1 MENIDKIIN
10 IRVKYSDLIKGM
22 SESAK
27 RIDTLND
34 RISELKSGLKGLKAA
49 RKAGTIDKEA
59 YNEQVAQTTQ
69 ELVANR
75 EEVKALQSAM
85 RLFSREIQ
93 DNIKEE
99 KNLEGSVN
107 GLRAS
112 IRNLTAEYNALS
124 AADREGSVGNGIA
137 ERISKMQAQVS
148 AAEQRLGNFR
158 SNVGNYQSAFNGLNV
173 SVSQIVREL
182 PSATMGANMFFLA
195 ISNNIPMLVDE
206 INKLRAANK
215 LAMKEGKQ
223 GIPILKQLGA
233 AVFSWNSLISVGIT
247 LLTVYGK
254 DIVSWIG
261 NLFKGKQTIDAAK
274 WSMEQMNTAMA
285 EGRRNAQEEITKLDI
300 LYNAATD
307 LAKPY
312 EERATAVRKLQEL
325 YPAYF
330 GNMNS
335 ELIMTGKLKGKYD
348 ELKTAIIETS
358 KAKAAADKI
367 TQNESIK
374 LDIEG
379 TDEYKVI
386 LQNEK
391 RIEELTGKISEL
403 QNKGISQDSPLIK
416 GALATISSLEN
427 GITHASKSI
436 RKRLE
441 LPDDIGDDIREYL
454 KALDQT
460 NKSLADSASTL
471 YTSLSP
477 EEQNKNYEKGE
488 KDAAKFAKT
497 RVKAIEEAKD
507 AALKAE
513 KDYFQLVQQMRTKT
527 KESELKS
534 ISEQNSVAKKSAEK
548 RIGEIDILLKTA
560 EGEQAAWLLQEKETL
575 NKRILALDEKYQK
588 DRISVEAKYSEEAL
602 RKELAREE
610 ARIRARLGMDAQM
623 DALARAQVKNEN
635 YSDLKSEDNG
645 KRLSAQRAIAQEEL
659 RIAMDKYQALLSMDE
674 ATKESLYDSDV
685 AYQTAVLNGEMAV
698 QDAKFE
704 TARITK
710 EQAEYQLNTT
720 LTAMS
725 MISGAA
731 ANLFNTLAEDNA
743 EFAEF
748 AKLLALF
755 NIGVNTALAISEA
768 IAGNAARPIKMAAAI
783 AAVLSAIAQAYQV
796 LNQAEK
802 PATPKFSRGGLVT
815 GPGTGTSDSI
825 PARLSNG
832 EAVMTAR
839 AVVDWGPVL
848 SMMNV
853 SSGGNAIPTSH
864 LPERRAG
871 GMREME
877 QMLRRVMREMPN
889 PVVTVRDINNGQR
902 RVKVQDE
909 TARYTGRKR

>member
-49 RKAGTIDKEA
+49 RKAGTIDEEA

-69 ELVANR
+69 ELIANR

-85 RLFSREIQ
+85 RLYSHEIQ

-223 GIPILKQLGA
+223 GVPILKQLGA

-261 NLFKGKQTIDAAK
+261 NLFKGREAA
-274 WSMEQMNTAMA
+274 MTMA
-285 EGRRNAQEEITKLDI
+285 EAQAEVNKQMAESSGSYGDQVAQLRTLQLQWNQLGDDLKAKTEFVKNNREAFDKLGVAITTVADADNLFIQNTDAFIEAMNLRAQANAANELATQKYKDALIARQKAEDKIKRGTGEIVYAGIDEYGDTSYEYRRRAYTEDEKKEILAEVEALEAEASAFTQLTVARNADAKSILDRAGIKESEKSSKSANDDPYADESGVKKAERMMEGYYARSKQELQKWVDEQREIIRKTGIDVMGDFEKI
-300 LYNAATD
+300 LSQMDKEVSAEFISQYNQKQSEYRNRILNAQATGGDEAAQNETVAILREQLAEFDSYAAAYRAMGDSAIEIDNRRLEMLIRLHDEMNKGAQKEAQSMQMSFQTASD
-307 LAKPY
+307 LA
-312 EERATAVRKLQEL
+312 
-325 YPAYF
+325 
-330 GNMNS
+330 
-335 ELIMTGKLKGKYD
+335 
-348 ELKTAIIETS
+348 
-358 KAKAAADKI
+358 
-367 TQNESIK
+367 
-374 LDIEG
+374 
-379 TDEYKVI
+379 
-386 LQNEK
+386 
-391 RIEELTGKISEL
+391 
-403 QNKGISQDSPLIK
+403 
-416 GALATISSLEN
+416 GALAGLAEEAGAGAPVVAVLGMAQAIASMGAALSKAFSTGNIWEGIAASITAIATITSVIS
-427 GITHASKSI
+427 
-436 RKRLE
+436 
-441 LPDDIGDDIREYL
+441 
-454 KALDQT
+454 QM
-460 NKSLADSASTL
+460 KSLNSTAA
-471 YTSLSP
+471 
-477 EEQNKNYEKGE
+477 EEG
-488 KDAAKFAKT
+488 
-497 RVKAIEEAKD
+497 
-507 AALKAE
+507 
-513 KDYFQLVQQMRTKT
+513 
-527 KESELKS
+527 
-534 ISEQNSVAKKSAEK
+534 
-548 RIGEIDILLKTA
+548 
-560 EGEQAAWLLQEKETL
+560 
-575 NKRILALDEKYQK
+575 
-588 DRISVEAKYSEEAL
+588 AKYHYA
-602 RKELAREE
+602 
-610 ARIRARLGMDAQM
+610 
-623 DALARAQVKNEN
+623 
-635 YSDLKSEDNG
+635 
-645 KRLSAQRAIAQEEL
+645 
-659 RIAMDKYQALLSMDE
+659 
-674 ATKESLYDSDV
+674 
-685 AYQTAVLNGEMAV
+685 
-698 QDAKFE
+698 
-704 TARITK
+704 
-710 EQAEYQLNTT
+710 
-720 LTAMS
+720 
-725 MISGAA
+725 
-731 ANLFNTLAEDNA
+731 
-743 EFAEF
+743 
-748 AKLLALF
+748 
-755 NIGVNTALAISEA
+755 
-768 IAGNAARPIKMAAAI
+768 
-783 AAVLSAIAQAYQV
+783 
-796 LNQAEK
+796 
-802 PATPKFSRGGLVT
+802 RGGLVT

-825 PARLSNG
+825 AARLSNG

-853 SSGGNAIPTSH
+853 SSGGNAIPTRH
-864 LPERRAG
+864 LPEKSS
-871 GMREME
+871 GMRQME
-877 QMLRRVMREMPN
+877 QMFERVMRRLPN

-909 TARYTGRKR
+909 TARYAGRKR

>member
-69 ELVANR
+69 ELIANR

-85 RLFSREIQ
+85 RLYSREIQ

-107 GLRAS
+107 GLRKS
-112 IRNLTAEYNALS
+112 IRDLTAQYNALS

-223 GIPILKQLGA
+223 GVPILKQMGA
-233 AVFSWNSLISVGIT
+233 AVFSWNSLVSVGIT

-261 NLFKGKQTIDAAK
+261 NLFKGREAA
-274 WSMEQMNTAMA
+274 MTMA
-285 EGRRNAQEEITKLDI
+285 EAQAEVNKQMAGVNKQMAEYSGIYGDQVAQLRALQLQWNQLGDDLKAKTEFVKKNQEAFHKLGVKINDTNDAER
-300 LYNAATD
+300 LLVERTD
-307 LAKPY
+307 DFVLA
-312 EERATAVRKLQEL
+312 LQ
-325 YPAYF
+325 AR
-330 GNMNS
+330 
-335 ELIMTGKLKGKYD
+335 
-348 ELKTAIIETS
+348 
-358 KAKAAADKI
+358 AKAAAAQKLASEEYESYLKVVAETEDELAQAERLKSFYVKQKADREKMYSGLTADIYQRQIRASQTMINQQQKI
-367 TQNESIK
+367 IDNIQEQRNAAMK
-374 LDIEG
+374 NG
-379 TDEYKVI
+379 NVYAK
-386 LQNEK
+386 LQNQYKKQATDILNQLEIKEYDPNSEK
-391 RIEELTGKISEL
+391 V
-403 QNKGISQDSPLIK
+403 
-416 GALATISSLEN
+416 
-427 GITHASKSI
+427 
-436 RKRLE
+436 
-441 LPDDIGDDIREYL
+441 
-454 KALDQT
+454 
-460 NKSLADSASTL
+460 
-471 YTSLSP
+471 
-477 EEQNKNYEKGE
+477 E
-488 KDAAKFAKT
+488 KDALKAAKT
-497 RVKAIEEAKD
+497 RAKSIKEAKD

-548 RIGEIDILLKTA
+548 RISEIDILLKTA

-645 KRLSAQRAIAQEEL
+645 KRLSAQQVIAQEEL

-698 QDAKFE
+698 QDAKLE

-725 MISGAA
+725 TISGAA

-864 LPERRAG
+864 LPERR
-871 GMREME
+871 
-877 QMLRRVMREMPN
+877 
-889 PVVTVRDINNGQR
+889 VRGCVRWSRCSD
-902 RVKVQDE
+902 V
-909 TARYTGRKR
+909 

>member
-49 RKAGTIDKEA
+49 RKAGTIDEEA

-85 RLFSREIQ
+85 RLYSREIQ

-107 GLRAS
+107 GLRKS
-112 IRNLTAEYNALS
+112 IRDLTAQYNALS
-124 AADREGSVGNGIA
+124 AADREGSAGNGIA

-223 GIPILKQLGA
+223 GVPILKQLGA

-261 NLFKGKQTIDAAK
+261 NLFKGREAA
-274 WSMEQMNTAMA
+274 MTMA
-285 EGRRNAQEEITKLDI
+285 EAQAEVNKQMAESSGSYGDQVAQLRALQLQWNQLGDDLKAKTEFVKKARETFEKLGVKINDTNDAERLLVERTDDFVLALQARAKAVAAQKLASEEYESYLKVVAETEDELAQAERLKSFYVKQKADREKMYSGLTADIYQRQIRASQTMINQQQKIIDNIQEQRNAAMKNGNVYAKLQNQYKKQATDI
-300 LYNAATD
+300 LNQLEIKEYD
-307 LAKPY
+307 P
-312 EERATAVRKLQEL
+312 
-325 YPAYF
+325 
-330 GNMNS
+330 NS
-335 ELIMTGKLKGKYD
+335 EKVEK
-348 ELKTAIIETS
+348 EALKTAKTH
-358 KAKAAADKI
+358 A
-367 TQNESIK
+367 
-374 LDIEG
+374 
-379 TDEYKVI
+379 KVI
-386 LQNEK
+386 K
-391 RIEELTGKISEL
+391 
-403 QNKGISQDSPLIK
+403 
-416 GALATISSLEN
+416 
-427 GITHASKSI
+427 
-436 RKRLE
+436 
-441 LPDDIGDDIREYL
+441 
-454 KALDQT
+454 
-460 NKSLADSASTL
+460 
-471 YTSLSP
+471 
-477 EEQNKNYEKGE
+477 
-488 KDAAKFAKT
+488 
-497 RVKAIEEAKD
+497 EAKD

-548 RIGEIDILLKTA
+548 RISEIDILLKTA

-645 KRLSAQRAIAQEEL
+645 KRLSAQQVIAQEEL

-698 QDAKFE
+698 QDAKLE

-725 MISGAA
+725 TISGAA

-802 PATPKFSRGGLVT
+802 PATPKFARGGLVT

-909 TARYTGRKR
+909 TARYAGRKR

>member
-49 RKAGTIDKEA
+49 RKAGTIDEEA

-107 GLRAS
+107 GLRKS
-112 IRNLTAEYNALS
+112 IRDLTAQYNALS

-223 GIPILKQLGA
+223 GVPILKQMGA

-261 NLFKGKQTIDAAK
+261 NLFKGREAA
-274 WSMEQMNTAMA
+274 MTMA
-285 EGRRNAQEEITKLDI
+285 EAQAEVNKQMAESSGSYGDQVAQLRALQLQWNQLGDDLKAKTEFVNNNREAFDKLGVAITTVADADNLFIQNTDAFIEAMNLRAQANAANELATQKYKDALIARQEAEEKIKKGKTEAYATGGSSTAGGLQVSVFHREYTEDEKKEILAEAEALEAEALAFTQLTVARNADAKSILDRAGIKESEKSSKSANDDPYADESGVKKAERMMEGYYVRSKQELQKWVDEQREIMRKMGIDVTGDFEKI
-300 LYNAATD
+300 LSQMDKDVSAEFISQYNQKQSEYRNRILNAQATGGDEAAQNETVAILREQLAEFDSYAAAYRAMGDSAIEIDNRRLEMLIRLHDEMNKGAQKEAQSMQMSFQTASD
-307 LAKPY
+307 LA
-312 EERATAVRKLQEL
+312 
-325 YPAYF
+325 
-330 GNMNS
+330 
-335 ELIMTGKLKGKYD
+335 
-348 ELKTAIIETS
+348 
-358 KAKAAADKI
+358 
-367 TQNESIK
+367 
-374 LDIEG
+374 
-379 TDEYKVI
+379 
-386 LQNEK
+386 
-391 RIEELTGKISEL
+391 
-403 QNKGISQDSPLIK
+403 
-416 GALATISSLEN
+416 GALAGLAKEAGAGAPVVAVLGMAQAIASMGAALSKAFSTGNIWEGIAASITAIATITSVIS
-427 GITHASKSI
+427 
-436 RKRLE
+436 
-441 LPDDIGDDIREYL
+441 
-454 KALDQT
+454 QM
-460 NKSLADSASTL
+460 KSLNSTAA
-471 YTSLSP
+471 
-477 EEQNKNYEKGE
+477 EEG
-488 KDAAKFAKT
+488 
-497 RVKAIEEAKD
+497 
-507 AALKAE
+507 
-513 KDYFQLVQQMRTKT
+513 
-527 KESELKS
+527 
-534 ISEQNSVAKKSAEK
+534 
-548 RIGEIDILLKTA
+548 
-560 EGEQAAWLLQEKETL
+560 
-575 NKRILALDEKYQK
+575 
-588 DRISVEAKYSEEAL
+588 AKYHYA
-602 RKELAREE
+602 
-610 ARIRARLGMDAQM
+610 
-623 DALARAQVKNEN
+623 
-635 YSDLKSEDNG
+635 
-645 KRLSAQRAIAQEEL
+645 
-659 RIAMDKYQALLSMDE
+659 
-674 ATKESLYDSDV
+674 
-685 AYQTAVLNGEMAV
+685 
-698 QDAKFE
+698 
-704 TARITK
+704 
-710 EQAEYQLNTT
+710 
-720 LTAMS
+720 
-725 MISGAA
+725 
-731 ANLFNTLAEDNA
+731 
-743 EFAEF
+743 
-748 AKLLALF
+748 
-755 NIGVNTALAISEA
+755 
-768 IAGNAARPIKMAAAI
+768 
-783 AAVLSAIAQAYQV
+783 
-796 LNQAEK
+796 
-802 PATPKFSRGGLVT
+802 RGGLVT

-825 PARLSNG
+825 AARLSNG

>member
-1 MENIDKIIN
+1 MATQDSIDKIIN
-10 IRVKYSDLIKGM
+10 IRFNYKELVQGWVKANEAIEDNKKILADLKKEYETGQISLSDYKKAQL
-22 SESAK
+22 
-27 RIDTLND
+27 
-34 RISELKSGLKGLKAA
+34 ELKS
-49 RKAGTIDKEA
+49 
-59 YNEQVAQTTQ
+59 TT
-69 ELVANR
+69 
-75 EEVKALQSAM
+75 KALTDEQ
-85 RLFSREIQ
+85 RQYEKEIQ
-93 DNIKEE
+93 NNIKVE
-99 KNLEGSVN
+99 KELDGSLNQLRANLN
-107 GLRAS
+107 GLIAQYGR
-112 IRNLTAEYNALS
+112 LS
-124 AADREGSVGNGIA
+124 AAERESASGKALADHIKAQRDAVKEA
-137 ERISKMQAQVS
+137 E
-148 AAEQRLGNFR
+148 AAIGDYR

-182 PSATMGANMFFLA
+182 PSATTGANMFFLA

-223 GIPILKQLGA
+223 GVPILKQLGA

-261 NLFKGKQTIDAAK
+261 NLFKGREAA
-274 WSMEQMNTAMA
+274 MTMA
-285 EGRRNAQEEITKLDI
+285 EAQAEVNKQMAESSGSYGDQVAQLRALQLQWNQLGDDLKAKTEFVKKNQEAFHKLGVKINDTNDAERLLVERTDDFVLALQARAKAVAAQKLASEEYESYLKVVAETEDELAQAERLKSFYVKQKADREKMYSGLTADIYQRQIRASQTMINQQQKIIDNIQEQRNAAMKNGNVYAKLQNQYKKQATDI
-300 LYNAATD
+300 LNQLEIKEYD
-307 LAKPY
+307 P
-312 EERATAVRKLQEL
+312 
-325 YPAYF
+325 
-330 GNMNS
+330 NS
-335 ELIMTGKLKGKYD
+335 E
-348 ELKTAIIETS
+348 
-358 KAKAAADKI
+358 
-367 TQNESIK
+367 
-374 LDIEG
+374 
-379 TDEYKVI
+379 KV
-386 LQNEK
+386 
-391 RIEELTGKISEL
+391 
-403 QNKGISQDSPLIK
+403 
-416 GALATISSLEN
+416 
-427 GITHASKSI
+427 
-436 RKRLE
+436 
-441 LPDDIGDDIREYL
+441 
-454 KALDQT
+454 
-460 NKSLADSASTL
+460 
-471 YTSLSP
+471 
-477 EEQNKNYEKGE
+477 E
-488 KDAAKFAKT
+488 KDALKAAKT
-497 RVKAIEEAKD
+497 RAKSIKEAKD

-548 RIGEIDILLKTA
+548 RISEIDILLKTA

-674 ATKESLYDSDV
+674 STKESLYDSDV

-698 QDAKFE
+698 QDAKLE

-725 MISGAA
+725 TISGAT

-909 TARYTGRKR
+909 TARYAGRKR

>member
-49 RKAGTIDKEA
+49 RKAGTIDEEA

-85 RLFSREIQ
+85 RLYSREIQ

-107 GLRAS
+107 GLRKS
-112 IRNLTAEYNALS
+112 VRDLTAQYNALS

-223 GIPILKQLGA
+223 GVPILKQLGA

-261 NLFKGKQTIDAAK
+261 NLFKGREAA
-274 WSMEQMNTAMA
+274 MTMA
-285 EGRRNAQEEITKLDI
+285 EAQAEVNKQMAESSGSYGDQVAQLRTLQLQWNQLGDDLKAKTEFVKNNREAFDKLGVAITTVADADNLFIQNTDAFIEAMNLRAQANAANELATQKYKDALIARQKAEDKIKRGTGEIVYAGIDEYGDTSYEYRRRAYTEDEKKEILAEVEALEAEASAFTQLTVARNADAKSILDRAGIKESEKSSKSANDDPYADESGVKKAERMMEGYYARSKQELQKWVDEQREIIRKTGIDVMGDFEKI
-300 LYNAATD
+300 LSQMDKEVSAEFISQYNQKQSEYRNRILNAQATGGDEAAQNETVAILREQLAEFDSYAAAYRAMGDSAIEIDNRRLEMLIRLHDEMNKGAQKEAQSMQMSFQTASD
-307 LAKPY
+307 LA
-312 EERATAVRKLQEL
+312 
-325 YPAYF
+325 
-330 GNMNS
+330 
-335 ELIMTGKLKGKYD
+335 
-348 ELKTAIIETS
+348 
-358 KAKAAADKI
+358 
-367 TQNESIK
+367 
-374 LDIEG
+374 
-379 TDEYKVI
+379 
-386 LQNEK
+386 
-391 RIEELTGKISEL
+391 
-403 QNKGISQDSPLIK
+403 
-416 GALATISSLEN
+416 GALAGLAEEAGAGAPVVAVLGMAQAIASMGAALSKAFSTGNIWEGIAASITAIATITSVIS
-427 GITHASKSI
+427 
-436 RKRLE
+436 
-441 LPDDIGDDIREYL
+441 
-454 KALDQT
+454 QM
-460 NKSLADSASTL
+460 KSLNSTAA
-471 YTSLSP
+471 
-477 EEQNKNYEKGE
+477 EEG
-488 KDAAKFAKT
+488 
-497 RVKAIEEAKD
+497 
-507 AALKAE
+507 
-513 KDYFQLVQQMRTKT
+513 
-527 KESELKS
+527 
-534 ISEQNSVAKKSAEK
+534 
-548 RIGEIDILLKTA
+548 
-560 EGEQAAWLLQEKETL
+560 
-575 NKRILALDEKYQK
+575 
-588 DRISVEAKYSEEAL
+588 AKYHYA
-602 RKELAREE
+602 
-610 ARIRARLGMDAQM
+610 
-623 DALARAQVKNEN
+623 
-635 YSDLKSEDNG
+635 
-645 KRLSAQRAIAQEEL
+645 
-659 RIAMDKYQALLSMDE
+659 
-674 ATKESLYDSDV
+674 
-685 AYQTAVLNGEMAV
+685 
-698 QDAKFE
+698 
-704 TARITK
+704 
-710 EQAEYQLNTT
+710 
-720 LTAMS
+720 
-725 MISGAA
+725 
-731 ANLFNTLAEDNA
+731 
-743 EFAEF
+743 
-748 AKLLALF
+748 
-755 NIGVNTALAISEA
+755 
-768 IAGNAARPIKMAAAI
+768 
-783 AAVLSAIAQAYQV
+783 
-796 LNQAEK
+796 
-802 PATPKFSRGGLVT
+802 RGGLVT

-853 SSGGNAIPTSH
+853 SSGGNAIPTRH
-864 LPERRAG
+864 LPEKSS
-871 GMREME
+871 GMRQME
-877 QMLRRVMREMPN
+877 QMFERVMRRLPN

-909 TARYTGRKR
+909 TARYAGRKR

>member
-49 RKAGTIDKEA
+49 RKAGTIDEEA

-107 GLRAS
+107 GLRKS
-112 IRNLTAEYNALS
+112 IRDLTAQYNALS

-223 GIPILKQLGA
+223 GVPILKQLGA

-261 NLFKGKQTIDAAK
+261 NLFKGREAAMTMAEAQAEVNKQMAESSGSYGDQVAQLRALQLQWNQLGDDLKAKTEFVKNNREAFDKLGVAITTVADADNLFIQNTDAFIEAMNLRAQANAANELATQKYKDALIARQEAEEKIKKGKQTVYKGIDDYGNITLEYRYIAYTED
-274 WSMEQMNTAMA
+274 EQKEILAGA
-285 EGRRNAQEEITKLDI
+285 EALEAEASAFTQLTVARNADAKSILDRAGIKESEKSSKSANDDPYADESGVKKAERMMEGYYARSKQELQKWVDEQREIIRKMGIDVMGDFEKI
-300 LYNAATD
+300 LSQMDKEVSAEFISQYNQKQSEYRNRILNAQATGGDEAAQNETVAILREQLAEFDSYAAAYRAMGDSAIEIDNRRLEMLIRLHDEMNKGAQKEAQSMQMSFQTASD
-307 LAKPY
+307 LA
-312 EERATAVRKLQEL
+312 
-325 YPAYF
+325 
-330 GNMNS
+330 
-335 ELIMTGKLKGKYD
+335 
-348 ELKTAIIETS
+348 
-358 KAKAAADKI
+358 
-367 TQNESIK
+367 
-374 LDIEG
+374 
-379 TDEYKVI
+379 
-386 LQNEK
+386 
-391 RIEELTGKISEL
+391 
-403 QNKGISQDSPLIK
+403 
-416 GALATISSLEN
+416 GALA
-427 GITHASKSI
+427 G
-436 RKRLE
+436 
-441 LPDDIGDDIREYL
+441 
-454 KALDQT
+454 
-460 NKSLADSASTL
+460 LA
-471 YTSLSP
+471 
-477 EEQNKNYEKGE
+477 
-488 KDAAKFAKT
+488 
-497 RVKAIEEAKD
+497 EEAGAGAPVVAVLGMAQAIASMG
-507 AALKAE
+507 AALSKAFSTGNIWE
-513 KDYFQLVQQMRTKT
+513 GIAASITAIATITSVISQMK
-527 KESELKS
+527 LL
-534 ISEQNSVAKKSAEK
+534 NSTAAE
-548 RIGEIDILLKTA
+548 
-560 EGEQAAWLLQEKETL
+560 EG
-575 NKRILALDEKYQK
+575 
-588 DRISVEAKYSEEAL
+588 AKYHYA
-602 RKELAREE
+602 
-610 ARIRARLGMDAQM
+610 
-623 DALARAQVKNEN
+623 
-635 YSDLKSEDNG
+635 
-645 KRLSAQRAIAQEEL
+645 
-659 RIAMDKYQALLSMDE
+659 
-674 ATKESLYDSDV
+674 
-685 AYQTAVLNGEMAV
+685 
-698 QDAKFE
+698 
-704 TARITK
+704 
-710 EQAEYQLNTT
+710 
-720 LTAMS
+720 
-725 MISGAA
+725 
-731 ANLFNTLAEDNA
+731 
-743 EFAEF
+743 
-748 AKLLALF
+748 
-755 NIGVNTALAISEA
+755 
-768 IAGNAARPIKMAAAI
+768 
-783 AAVLSAIAQAYQV
+783 
-796 LNQAEK
+796 
-802 PATPKFSRGGLVT
+802 RGGLVT

-853 SSGGNAIPTSH
+853 SSGGNAIPTRH
-864 LPERRAG
+864 LPEKSS
-871 GMREME
+871 GMRQME
-877 QMLRRVMREMPN
+877 QMFERVMRRLPN

-909 TARYTGRKR
+909 TARYAGRKR

>member
-49 RKAGTIDKEA
+49 RKAGTIDEGA

-93 DNIKEE
+93 DNIKED

-107 GLRAS
+107 GLRKS
-112 IRNLTAEYNALS
+112 IRDLTAQYNALS

-223 GIPILKQLGA
+223 GVPILKQLGA

-261 NLFKGKQTIDAAK
+261 NLFKGREAA
-274 WSMEQMNTAMA
+274 MTMA
-285 EGRRNAQEEITKLDI
+285 EAQAEVNKQMAESSGSYGDQVAQLRALQLQWNQLGDDLKAKTEFVKNNREAFDKLGVAITTVADADNLFIQNTDAFIEAMNLRAQANAANELAIQKYKDALIARQKAEEKIKKGKTEAYATGGSSTAGGLQVSVLHREYTEDEKKEILAEAEALEAEASAFTQLTVARNADAKSILDRAGIKESEKSSKSANDDPYADESGVKKAERMMEGYYARSKQELQKWVDEQREIIRKMGIDVTGDFEKI
-300 LYNAATD
+300 LSQMDKDVSAEFISQYNQKQSEYRNRILNAQATGGDEAAQNETVAILREQLAEFDSYAAAYRAMGDSAIEIDNRRLEMLIRLHDEMNKGAQKEAHSMQMSFQTASD
-307 LAKPY
+307 LA
-312 EERATAVRKLQEL
+312 
-325 YPAYF
+325 
-330 GNMNS
+330 
-335 ELIMTGKLKGKYD
+335 
-348 ELKTAIIETS
+348 
-358 KAKAAADKI
+358 
-367 TQNESIK
+367 
-374 LDIEG
+374 
-379 TDEYKVI
+379 
-386 LQNEK
+386 
-391 RIEELTGKISEL
+391 
-403 QNKGISQDSPLIK
+403 
-416 GALATISSLEN
+416 GALAGLAEEAGAGAPVVAVLGMAQAIASMGAALSKAFSTGNIWEGIAASITAIATITSVIS
-427 GITHASKSI
+427 
-436 RKRLE
+436 
-441 LPDDIGDDIREYL
+441 
-454 KALDQT
+454 QM
-460 NKSLADSASTL
+460 KSLNSTAA
-471 YTSLSP
+471 
-477 EEQNKNYEKGE
+477 EEG
-488 KDAAKFAKT
+488 
-497 RVKAIEEAKD
+497 
-507 AALKAE
+507 
-513 KDYFQLVQQMRTKT
+513 
-527 KESELKS
+527 
-534 ISEQNSVAKKSAEK
+534 
-548 RIGEIDILLKTA
+548 
-560 EGEQAAWLLQEKETL
+560 
-575 NKRILALDEKYQK
+575 
-588 DRISVEAKYSEEAL
+588 AKYHYA
-602 RKELAREE
+602 
-610 ARIRARLGMDAQM
+610 
-623 DALARAQVKNEN
+623 
-635 YSDLKSEDNG
+635 
-645 KRLSAQRAIAQEEL
+645 
-659 RIAMDKYQALLSMDE
+659 
-674 ATKESLYDSDV
+674 
-685 AYQTAVLNGEMAV
+685 
-698 QDAKFE
+698 
-704 TARITK
+704 
-710 EQAEYQLNTT
+710 
-720 LTAMS
+720 
-725 MISGAA
+725 
-731 ANLFNTLAEDNA
+731 
-743 EFAEF
+743 
-748 AKLLALF
+748 
-755 NIGVNTALAISEA
+755 
-768 IAGNAARPIKMAAAI
+768 
-783 AAVLSAIAQAYQV
+783 
-796 LNQAEK
+796 
-802 PATPKFSRGGLVT
+802 RGGLVT

>member
-49 RKAGTIDKEA
+49 RKAGTIDEEA

-85 RLFSREIQ
+85 RLYSHEIQ

-107 GLRAS
+107 GLRKS
-112 IRNLTAEYNALS
+112 IRDLTAQYNALS

-223 GIPILKQLGA
+223 GVPILKQLGD

-261 NLFKGKQTIDAAK
+261 NLFKGREAA
-274 WSMEQMNTAMA
+274 MTMA
-285 EGRRNAQEEITKLDI
+285 EAQAEVNKQMAESSGSYGDQVAQLRALQLQWNQLGDDLKAKTEFVKNNREAFDKLGVAITTVADADNLFIQNTDAFIEAMNLRAQANAANELATQKYKDALIARQKAEDKIKRGTGEIVYAGIDEYGDTSYEYRRRAYTEDEKKEILAEVEALEAEASAFTQLTVTRNAD
-300 LYNAATD
+300 A
-307 LAKPY
+307 
-312 EERATAVRKLQEL
+312 
-325 YPAYF
+325 
-330 GNMNS
+330 
-335 ELIMTGKLKGKYD
+335 
-348 ELKTAIIETS
+348 
-358 KAKAAADKI
+358 
-367 TQNESIK
+367 
-374 LDIEG
+374 
-379 TDEYKVI
+379 
-386 LQNEK
+386 
-391 RIEELTGKISEL
+391 
-403 QNKGISQDSPLIK
+403 
-416 GALATISSLEN
+416 
-427 GITHASKSI
+427 KSI
-436 RKRLE
+436 
-441 LPDDIGDDIREYL
+441 
-454 KALDQT
+454 LDR
-460 NKSLADSASTL
+460 A
-471 YTSLSP
+471 
-477 EEQNKNYEKGE
+477 G
-488 KDAAKFAKT
+488 
-497 RVKAIEEAKD
+497 I
-507 AALKAE
+507 
-513 KDYFQLVQQMRTKT
+513 
-527 KESELKS
+527 KESEKS
-534 ISEQNSVAKKSAEK
+534 SKSANDDPYADESGVKKAERMMEGYYARSKQELQKWVDEQREIIRKMGIDVTGDFEK
-548 RIGEIDILLKTA
+548 ILSQMDKDVSAEFISQYHQKQSEYRNRILNAQATGGDEAAQNETVAILREQLAEFDSYAAAYRAMGDSAIEIDNRRLEMLIRLHDEMNKGA
-560 EGEQAAWLLQEKETL
+560 QKEAQSMQMSFQAASDLAGALGGLAEEAGASAPVVAVLGMAQAIASMGAALSKAFSTGNIWEGIAASITAIATITSVISQMKSL
-575 NKRILALDEKYQK
+575 NSTAAE
-588 DRISVEAKYSEEAL
+588 EGAKYHYA
-602 RKELAREE
+602 
-610 ARIRARLGMDAQM
+610 
-623 DALARAQVKNEN
+623 
-635 YSDLKSEDNG
+635 
-645 KRLSAQRAIAQEEL
+645 
-659 RIAMDKYQALLSMDE
+659 
-674 ATKESLYDSDV
+674 
-685 AYQTAVLNGEMAV
+685 
-698 QDAKFE
+698 
-704 TARITK
+704 
-710 EQAEYQLNTT
+710 
-720 LTAMS
+720 
-725 MISGAA
+725 
-731 ANLFNTLAEDNA
+731 
-743 EFAEF
+743 
-748 AKLLALF
+748 
-755 NIGVNTALAISEA
+755 
-768 IAGNAARPIKMAAAI
+768 
-783 AAVLSAIAQAYQV
+783 
-796 LNQAEK
+796 
-802 PATPKFSRGGLVT
+802 RGGLVT

-853 SSGGNAIPTSH
+853 SSGGNAIPTRH
-864 LPERRAG
+864 LPEKSS
-871 GMREME
+871 GMRQME
-877 QMLRRVMREMPN
+877 QMFERVMRRLPN

-909 TARYTGRKR
+909 TARYAGRKR

>member
-49 RKAGTIDKEA
+49 RKAGTIDEEA

-107 GLRAS
+107 GLRKS
-112 IRNLTAEYNALS
+112 IRDLTAQYNALS

-223 GIPILKQLGA
+223 GVPILKQLGG

-261 NLFKGKQTIDAAK
+261 NLFKGREAA
-274 WSMEQMNTAMA
+274 MTMA
-285 EGRRNAQEEITKLDI
+285 EAQAEVNKQMAESSGSYGDQVAQLRALQLQWNQLGDDLKAKTEFVKKNQEAFHKLGVKINDTNDAER
-300 LYNAATD
+300 LLVERTD
-307 LAKPY
+307 DFVLA
-312 EERATAVRKLQEL
+312 LQ
-325 YPAYF
+325 AR
-330 GNMNS
+330 
-335 ELIMTGKLKGKYD
+335 
-348 ELKTAIIETS
+348 
-358 KAKAAADKI
+358 AKAAAAQKLASEEYESYLKVVAETEDELAQAERLKSFYVKQKADREKMYSGLTADIYQRQIRASQTMINQQQKI
-367 TQNESIK
+367 IDNIQEQRNAAMK
-374 LDIEG
+374 NG
-379 TDEYKVI
+379 NVYAK
-386 LQNEK
+386 LQNQYKKQATDILNQLEIKEYDPNSEK
-391 RIEELTGKISEL
+391 V
-403 QNKGISQDSPLIK
+403 
-416 GALATISSLEN
+416 
-427 GITHASKSI
+427 
-436 RKRLE
+436 
-441 LPDDIGDDIREYL
+441 
-454 KALDQT
+454 
-460 NKSLADSASTL
+460 
-471 YTSLSP
+471 
-477 EEQNKNYEKGE
+477 E
-488 KDAAKFAKT
+488 KDALKAAKT
-497 RVKAIEEAKD
+497 RAKSIKEAKD

-548 RIGEIDILLKTA
+548 RISEIDILLKTA

-698 QDAKFE
+698 QDAKLE

-725 MISGAA
+725 TISGAA

-909 TARYTGRKR
+909 TARYAGRKR

>member
-27 RIDTLND
+27 CIDTLND

-49 RKAGTIDKEA
+49 RKAGTIDEEA

-69 ELVANR
+69 ELIANR

-85 RLFSREIQ
+85 RLYSREIQ

-107 GLRAS
+107 GLRKS
-112 IRNLTAEYNALS
+112 VRDLTAQYNALS

-158 SNVGNYQSAFNGLNV
+158 SNVGNYQSAFNGLYV

-215 LAMKEGKQ
+215 LSMKEGKQ
-223 GIPILKQLGA
+223 GVPILKQLGS

-261 NLFKGKQTIDAAK
+261 NLFKGREAA
-274 WSMEQMNTAMA
+274 MTMA
-285 EGRRNAQEEITKLDI
+285 EAQAEVNKQMAESSGNYGDQVAKLRALQLQWNQLGDDLKVKTEFVKKNQEAFHKLGVKI
-300 LYNAATD
+300 NDTNDAERLLVERTD
-307 LAKPY
+307 DFVLA
-312 EERATAVRKLQEL
+312 LQ
-325 YPAYF
+325 AR
-330 GNMNS
+330 
-335 ELIMTGKLKGKYD
+335 
-348 ELKTAIIETS
+348 
-358 KAKAAADKI
+358 AKAAAAQKLASEEYESYLKVVAETEDELAQAERLKSFYVKQKADREKMYSGLTADIYQRQIRASQTMINQQQKI
-367 TQNESIK
+367 IDNIQEQRNAAMK
-374 LDIEG
+374 NG
-379 TDEYKVI
+379 NVYAK
-386 LQNEK
+386 LQNQYKKQATDILNQLEIKEYDPNSEK
-391 RIEELTGKISEL
+391 V
-403 QNKGISQDSPLIK
+403 
-416 GALATISSLEN
+416 
-427 GITHASKSI
+427 
-436 RKRLE
+436 
-441 LPDDIGDDIREYL
+441 
-454 KALDQT
+454 
-460 NKSLADSASTL
+460 
-471 YTSLSP
+471 
-477 EEQNKNYEKGE
+477 E
-488 KDAAKFAKT
+488 KDALKAAKT
-497 RVKAIEEAKD
+497 RAKSIKEAKD

-548 RIGEIDILLKTA
+548 RISEIDILLKTA

-645 KRLSAQRAIAQEEL
+645 KRLSAQQVIAQEEL

-698 QDAKFE
+698 QDAKLE

-725 MISGAA
+725 TISGAA

-909 TARYTGRKR
+909 TARYAGRKR

>member
-34 RISELKSGLKGLKAA
+34 RISELKSGLKGFKAA
-49 RKAGTIDKEA
+49 RKAGTIDEEA

-107 GLRAS
+107 GLRKS
-112 IRNLTAEYNALS
+112 IRDLTAQYNALS

-195 ISNNIPMLVDE
+195 ISNNIPMLADE

-215 LAMKEGKQ
+215 QAMKEGKQ
-223 GIPILKQLGA
+223 GVPILKQLGA
-233 AVFSWNSLISVGIT
+233 AVFSWNSLISVSIT

-261 NLFKGKQTIDAAK
+261 NLFKGREAA
-274 WSMEQMNTAMA
+274 MTMA
-285 EGRRNAQEEITKLDI
+285 EAQAEVNKQMAESSGSYGDQVAQLRALQLQWNQLGDDLKAKTEFVKNNREAFDKLGVAITTVADADNLFIQNTDAFIEAMNLRAQANAANELATQKYKDALIARQEAEEKIKKSKTEAYVTGGSPTVGGLQVSVFHREYTEDEKKEILAEAEALEAEASAFTQLTVARNADAKSILDRAGIKESEKSSKSANDDPYADESGVKKAERMMEGYYARSKQELQKWVDEQREIIRKMGIDVTGDFEKI
-300 LYNAATD
+300 LSQMDKDVSAEFISQYNQKQSEYRNRILNAQATGGDEAAQNETVAILREQLAEFDSYAAAYRAMGDSAIEIDNRRLEMLIRLHDEMNKGAQKEAQSMQMSFQTASD
-307 LAKPY
+307 LA
-312 EERATAVRKLQEL
+312 
-325 YPAYF
+325 
-330 GNMNS
+330 
-335 ELIMTGKLKGKYD
+335 
-348 ELKTAIIETS
+348 
-358 KAKAAADKI
+358 
-367 TQNESIK
+367 
-374 LDIEG
+374 
-379 TDEYKVI
+379 
-386 LQNEK
+386 
-391 RIEELTGKISEL
+391 
-403 QNKGISQDSPLIK
+403 
-416 GALATISSLEN
+416 GALAGLAEEAGAGAPVVAVLGMAQAIASMGAALSKAFSTGNIWEGIAASITAIATITSVIS
-427 GITHASKSI
+427 
-436 RKRLE
+436 
-441 LPDDIGDDIREYL
+441 
-454 KALDQT
+454 QM
-460 NKSLADSASTL
+460 KSLNSTAA
-471 YTSLSP
+471 
-477 EEQNKNYEKGE
+477 EEG
-488 KDAAKFAKT
+488 
-497 RVKAIEEAKD
+497 
-507 AALKAE
+507 
-513 KDYFQLVQQMRTKT
+513 
-527 KESELKS
+527 
-534 ISEQNSVAKKSAEK
+534 
-548 RIGEIDILLKTA
+548 
-560 EGEQAAWLLQEKETL
+560 
-575 NKRILALDEKYQK
+575 
-588 DRISVEAKYSEEAL
+588 AKYHYA
-602 RKELAREE
+602 
-610 ARIRARLGMDAQM
+610 
-623 DALARAQVKNEN
+623 
-635 YSDLKSEDNG
+635 
-645 KRLSAQRAIAQEEL
+645 
-659 RIAMDKYQALLSMDE
+659 
-674 ATKESLYDSDV
+674 
-685 AYQTAVLNGEMAV
+685 
-698 QDAKFE
+698 
-704 TARITK
+704 
-710 EQAEYQLNTT
+710 
-720 LTAMS
+720 
-725 MISGAA
+725 
-731 ANLFNTLAEDNA
+731 
-743 EFAEF
+743 
-748 AKLLALF
+748 
-755 NIGVNTALAISEA
+755 
-768 IAGNAARPIKMAAAI
+768 
-783 AAVLSAIAQAYQV
+783 
-796 LNQAEK
+796 
-802 PATPKFSRGGLVT
+802 RGGLVT

-889 PVVTVRDINNGQR
+889 PVVTVRDINNGQQ

-909 TARYTGRKR
+909 TARYAGRKR

>member
-49 RKAGTIDKEA
+49 RKAGTIDEEA

-75 EEVKALQSAM
+75 EEIKALQSAM
-85 RLFSREIQ
+85 RLYSREIQ

-107 GLRAS
+107 GLRKS
-112 IRNLTAEYNALS
+112 IHDLTAQYNALS

-223 GIPILKQLGA
+223 GVPILKQLGA

-261 NLFKGKQTIDAAK
+261 NLFKGREAA
-274 WSMEQMNTAMA
+274 MTMA
-285 EGRRNAQEEITKLDI
+285 EAQAEVNKQMAESSGNYGDQVAKLRALQLQWNQLGDDLKVKTEFVKKNQEAFHKLGVKI
-300 LYNAATD
+300 NDTNDAERLLVERTD
-307 LAKPY
+307 DFVLA
-312 EERATAVRKLQEL
+312 LQ
-325 YPAYF
+325 AR
-330 GNMNS
+330 
-335 ELIMTGKLKGKYD
+335 
-348 ELKTAIIETS
+348 
-358 KAKAAADKI
+358 AKAAAAQKLASEEYESYLKVVAETEDELAQAERLKSFYVKQKADREKMYSGLTADIYQRQIRASQTMINQQQKI
-367 TQNESIK
+367 IDNIQEQRNAAMK
-374 LDIEG
+374 NG
-379 TDEYKVI
+379 NVYAK
-386 LQNEK
+386 LQNQYKKQATDILNQLEIKEYDPNSEK
-391 RIEELTGKISEL
+391 V
-403 QNKGISQDSPLIK
+403 
-416 GALATISSLEN
+416 
-427 GITHASKSI
+427 
-436 RKRLE
+436 
-441 LPDDIGDDIREYL
+441 
-454 KALDQT
+454 
-460 NKSLADSASTL
+460 
-471 YTSLSP
+471 
-477 EEQNKNYEKGE
+477 E
-488 KDAAKFAKT
+488 KDALKAAKT
-497 RVKAIEEAKD
+497 RAKSIKEAKD

-548 RIGEIDILLKTA
+548 RISEIDILLKTA

-588 DRISVEAKYSEEAL
+588 DRISVEEKYSEEAL

-698 QDAKFE
+698 QDAKLE

-725 MISGAA
+725 TISGAA

-802 PATPKFSRGGLVT
+802 PATPKFARGGLVT

-853 SSGGNAIPTSH
+853 SSGGNAIPTRH
-864 LPERRAG
+864 LPEKSS
-871 GMREME
+871 GMRQME
-877 QMLRRVMREMPN
+877 QMFERVMRRLPN

-909 TARYTGRKR
+909 TARYAGRKR

>member
-49 RKAGTIDKEA
+49 RKAGTIDEEA

-85 RLFSREIQ
+85 RLYSREIQ

-107 GLRAS
+107 GLRKS
-112 IRNLTAEYNALS
+112 VRDLTAQYNALS

-223 GIPILKQLGA
+223 GVPILKQLGA

-261 NLFKGKQTIDAAK
+261 NLFKGREAA
-274 WSMEQMNTAMA
+274 MTMA
-285 EGRRNAQEEITKLDI
+285 EAQAEVNKQMAESSGSYGDQVAQLRALQLQWNQLGDDLKAKTEFVKNNREAFDKLGVAITTVADADNLFIQNTDAFIEAMNLRAQANAANELATQKYKDALIARQEAEDKIKRGTVEKVYAGPGLRGGANFTYRRRAYTEDEKKEILAEVEALEAEASAFTQLTVARNADAKSILDRAGIKESEKSSKSANDDPYADESGVKKAERMMEGYYARSKQELQKWVDEQREIIRKMGIDVTGDFEKI
-300 LYNAATD
+300 LSQMDKDVSAEFISQYNQKQSEYRNRILNAQATGGDEAAQNETVAILREQLAEFDSYAAAYRAMGDSAIEIDNRRLEMLIRLHDEMNKGAQKEAQSMQMSFQTASD
-307 LAKPY
+307 LA
-312 EERATAVRKLQEL
+312 
-325 YPAYF
+325 
-330 GNMNS
+330 
-335 ELIMTGKLKGKYD
+335 
-348 ELKTAIIETS
+348 
-358 KAKAAADKI
+358 
-367 TQNESIK
+367 
-374 LDIEG
+374 
-379 TDEYKVI
+379 
-386 LQNEK
+386 
-391 RIEELTGKISEL
+391 
-403 QNKGISQDSPLIK
+403 
-416 GALATISSLEN
+416 GALAGLAEEAGAGAPVVAVLGMAQAIASMGAALSKAFSTGNIWEGIAASITAIATITSVIS
-427 GITHASKSI
+427 
-436 RKRLE
+436 
-441 LPDDIGDDIREYL
+441 
-454 KALDQT
+454 QM
-460 NKSLADSASTL
+460 KSLNSTAA
-471 YTSLSP
+471 
-477 EEQNKNYEKGE
+477 EEG
-488 KDAAKFAKT
+488 
-497 RVKAIEEAKD
+497 
-507 AALKAE
+507 
-513 KDYFQLVQQMRTKT
+513 
-527 KESELKS
+527 
-534 ISEQNSVAKKSAEK
+534 
-548 RIGEIDILLKTA
+548 
-560 EGEQAAWLLQEKETL
+560 
-575 NKRILALDEKYQK
+575 
-588 DRISVEAKYSEEAL
+588 AKYHYA
-602 RKELAREE
+602 
-610 ARIRARLGMDAQM
+610 
-623 DALARAQVKNEN
+623 
-635 YSDLKSEDNG
+635 
-645 KRLSAQRAIAQEEL
+645 
-659 RIAMDKYQALLSMDE
+659 
-674 ATKESLYDSDV
+674 
-685 AYQTAVLNGEMAV
+685 
-698 QDAKFE
+698 
-704 TARITK
+704 
-710 EQAEYQLNTT
+710 
-720 LTAMS
+720 
-725 MISGAA
+725 
-731 ANLFNTLAEDNA
+731 
-743 EFAEF
+743 
-748 AKLLALF
+748 
-755 NIGVNTALAISEA
+755 
-768 IAGNAARPIKMAAAI
+768 
-783 AAVLSAIAQAYQV
+783 
-796 LNQAEK
+796 
-802 PATPKFSRGGLVT
+802 RGGLVT

-853 SSGGNAIPTSH
+853 SSGGNAIPTRH
-864 LPERRAG
+864 LPEKSS
-871 GMREME
+871 GMRQME
-877 QMLRRVMREMPN
+877 QMFERVMRRLPN

>member
-49 RKAGTIDKEA
+49 RKAGTIDEEA

-85 RLFSREIQ
+85 RLYSREIQ

-107 GLRAS
+107 GLRKS
-112 IRNLTAEYNALS
+112 VRDLTAQYNALS
-124 AADREGSVGNGIA
+124 AADREGSVGTGIA

-223 GIPILKQLGA
+223 GVPILKQLGA

-261 NLFKGKQTIDAAK
+261 NLFKGREAA
-274 WSMEQMNTAMA
+274 MTMA
-285 EGRRNAQEEITKLDI
+285 EAQAEVNKQMAESSGSYGDQVAQLRTLQLQWNQLGDDLKAKTEFVKNNREAFDKLGVAITTVADADNLFIQNTDAFIEAMNLRAQANAANELATQKYKDALIARQEAEDKIKRGTVEKVYAGPGLRGGANFTYRRRAYTEDEKKEILAEVEALEAEASAFTQLTVARNADAKSILDRAGIKESEKSSKSANDDPYADESGVKKAERMMEGYYARSKQELQKWVDEQREIIRKTGIDVMGDFEKI
-300 LYNAATD
+300 LSQMDKEVSAEFISQYNQKQSEYRNRILNAQATGGDEAAQNETVAILREQLAEFDSYAAAYRAMGDSAIEIDNRRLEMLIRLHDEMNKGAQKEAQSMQMSFQTASD
-307 LAKPY
+307 LA
-312 EERATAVRKLQEL
+312 
-325 YPAYF
+325 
-330 GNMNS
+330 
-335 ELIMTGKLKGKYD
+335 
-348 ELKTAIIETS
+348 
-358 KAKAAADKI
+358 
-367 TQNESIK
+367 
-374 LDIEG
+374 
-379 TDEYKVI
+379 
-386 LQNEK
+386 
-391 RIEELTGKISEL
+391 
-403 QNKGISQDSPLIK
+403 
-416 GALATISSLEN
+416 GALAGLAEEAGAGAPVVAVLGMAQAIASMGAALSKAFSTGNIWEGIAASITAIATITSVIS
-427 GITHASKSI
+427 
-436 RKRLE
+436 
-441 LPDDIGDDIREYL
+441 
-454 KALDQT
+454 QM
-460 NKSLADSASTL
+460 KSLNSTAA
-471 YTSLSP
+471 
-477 EEQNKNYEKGE
+477 EEG
-488 KDAAKFAKT
+488 
-497 RVKAIEEAKD
+497 
-507 AALKAE
+507 
-513 KDYFQLVQQMRTKT
+513 
-527 KESELKS
+527 
-534 ISEQNSVAKKSAEK
+534 
-548 RIGEIDILLKTA
+548 
-560 EGEQAAWLLQEKETL
+560 
-575 NKRILALDEKYQK
+575 
-588 DRISVEAKYSEEAL
+588 AKYHYA
-602 RKELAREE
+602 
-610 ARIRARLGMDAQM
+610 
-623 DALARAQVKNEN
+623 
-635 YSDLKSEDNG
+635 
-645 KRLSAQRAIAQEEL
+645 
-659 RIAMDKYQALLSMDE
+659 
-674 ATKESLYDSDV
+674 
-685 AYQTAVLNGEMAV
+685 
-698 QDAKFE
+698 
-704 TARITK
+704 
-710 EQAEYQLNTT
+710 
-720 LTAMS
+720 
-725 MISGAA
+725 
-731 ANLFNTLAEDNA
+731 
-743 EFAEF
+743 
-748 AKLLALF
+748 
-755 NIGVNTALAISEA
+755 
-768 IAGNAARPIKMAAAI
+768 
-783 AAVLSAIAQAYQV
+783 
-796 LNQAEK
+796 
-802 PATPKFSRGGLVT
+802 RGGLVT

-889 PVVTVRDINNGQR
+889 PVVTVKEIDNVKHTIN
-902 RVKVQDE
+902 VLDDE
-909 TARYTGRKR
+909 SRYTGRKNKK

>member
-49 RKAGTIDKEA
+49 RKAGTIDEEA

-85 RLFSREIQ
+85 RLYSREIQ

-107 GLRAS
+107 GLRKS
-112 IRNLTAEYNALS
+112 IRDLTAQYNALS

-195 ISNNIPMLVDE
+195 ISNNIPMLVEE

-223 GIPILKQLGA
+223 GVPILKQLGA

-261 NLFKGKQTIDAAK
+261 NLFKGREAA
-274 WSMEQMNTAMA
+274 MTMA
-285 EGRRNAQEEITKLDI
+285 EAQAEVNKQMAESSGNYGDQVAKLRALQLQWNQLGDDLKVKTEFVKKNQEAFHKLGVKI
-300 LYNAATD
+300 NDTNDAERLLVERTD
-307 LAKPY
+307 DFVLA
-312 EERATAVRKLQEL
+312 LQ
-325 YPAYF
+325 AR
-330 GNMNS
+330 
-335 ELIMTGKLKGKYD
+335 
-348 ELKTAIIETS
+348 
-358 KAKAAADKI
+358 AKAAAAQKLASEEYASYLKVVAETEDELAQAERLKSFYVKQKADREKMYSGLTADIYQRQIRASQTMINQQQKI
-367 TQNESIK
+367 IDNIQEQRNAAMK
-374 LDIEG
+374 NG
-379 TDEYKVI
+379 NVYAK
-386 LQNEK
+386 LQNQYKKQATDILNQLEIKEYDPNSEK
-391 RIEELTGKISEL
+391 V
-403 QNKGISQDSPLIK
+403 
-416 GALATISSLEN
+416 
-427 GITHASKSI
+427 
-436 RKRLE
+436 
-441 LPDDIGDDIREYL
+441 
-454 KALDQT
+454 
-460 NKSLADSASTL
+460 
-471 YTSLSP
+471 
-477 EEQNKNYEKGE
+477 E
-488 KDAAKFAKT
+488 KDALKAAKT
-497 RVKAIEEAKD
+497 RAKAIKEAKD

-548 RIGEIDILLKTA
+548 RISEIDILLKTA

-698 QDAKFE
+698 QDAKLE

-725 MISGAA
+725 TISGAA

-802 PATPKFSRGGLVT
+802 PATPKFARGGLVT

-853 SSGGNAIPTSH
+853 SSGGNAIPTRH
-864 LPERRAG
+864 LPEKSS
-871 GMREME
+871 GMRQME
-877 QMLRRVMREMPN
+877 QMFERVMRRLPN

-909 TARYTGRKR
+909 TARYAGRKR